1 MLQSQRTFFYICAN
15 QNTTMKTYPIEII
28 ETSTK
33 KVEIDANSL
42 AEAMDIAGYLYKRE
56 EIVLDN
62 SDHNRTDIDIITEKQ
77 HEDDKNLKEFLKR
90 KLKENM
96 EFLSFED
103 LAKIAFGSVANA
115 LIEYEKKNS

>member
-1 MLQSQRTFFYICAN
+1 
-15 QNTTMKTYPIEII
+15 MKTYPIEII

-62 SDHNRTDIDIITEKQ
+62 SDHNRTDIDIITEKEYQ
-77 HEDDKNLKEFLKR
+77 ENEELKAFLQQ
-90 KLKENM
+90 KLLENV

-115 LIEYEKKNS
+115 IIEFEKKNT